1 MQQTQLKKAFD
12 KGEFHVGASGIKVY
26 LWYFTSMLFFKS
38 GLVPFSNILVII
50 LKAFG
55 AKIGKDVRI
64 KPYVHIRYPWK
75 LTLGDHSWLAD
86 CYIEN
91 LDQVTIGK
99 NVCVSQQAML
109 MTGNHNYN
117 SKSFD
122 LVTKPIILEDGVWL
136 CARST
141 VLPGV
146 TAHSH
151 SVLAA
156 GSTISKNM
164 EAYSIYQGTPAL
176 KIRDRTLT

>member
-1 MQQTQLKKAFD
+1 MQQIQLKKAFD
-12 KGEFHVGASGIKVY
+12 KGDFNAGASGIKVS

-38 GLVPFSNILVII
+38 GLIPFSNILVII

-55 AKIGKDVRI
+55 SKIGKDVRI

-117 SKSFD
+117 ATSFD
-122 LVTKPIILEDGVWL
+122 LITKPIILEDGVWL

-176 KIRDRTLT
+176 KIRDRTFD